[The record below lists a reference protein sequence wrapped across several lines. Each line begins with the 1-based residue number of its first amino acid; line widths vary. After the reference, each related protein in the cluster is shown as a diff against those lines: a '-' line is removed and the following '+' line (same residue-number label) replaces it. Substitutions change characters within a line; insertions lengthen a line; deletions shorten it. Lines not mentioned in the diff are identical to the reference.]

1 MRRTLIIML
10 GSVVAALPAAIGFM
24 GQPALSQNLP
34 IGDSIQVRRAATPKP
49 TTPAEPDIVVKA
61 GSNEQLDTVK
71 ATIDDHGGYRS
82 NRVEPGDD
90 SAGQRSATRS
100 VTKHRSGTDD
110 SYKAS
115 SGRGHGSD
123 DKTKKA
129 STAKKTSTANKT
141 STAKKANTAKKTSKA
156 RQDRAEANK
165 AAERRAKAADR
176 AAEDKAKAAD
186 KAAEDR
192 AKAADKAAEDRRD
205 EASDRAD
212 DASDRADTTK
222 VDRRHGGAVR
232 TDDSGGHTGG
242 EHSGSGRGGDD

>member
-1 MRRTLIIML
+1 
-10 GSVVAALPAAIGFM
+10 M

-49 TTPAEPDIVVKA
+49 ATPAEPEIVVKA
-61 GSNEQLDTVK
+61 GANEQLDTVK

-110 SYKAS
+110 SYKAN

-123 DKTKKA
+123 DKTKKT
-129 STAKKTSTANKT
+129 STVEKTGTAKKTSTA
-141 STAKKANTAKKTSKA
+141 KKASTAKKTSKA
-156 RQDRAEANK
+156 RQDRAEADK
-165 AAERRAKAADR
+165 AAEQRAKEASR
-176 AAEDKAKAAD
+176 AAENKAKAAD

-192 AKAADKAAEDRRD
+192 AKAAEDRHD
-205 EASDRAD
+205 QASDRAD
-212 DASDRADTTK
+212 DASDRADSTK
-222 VDRRHGGAVR
+222 VDSRHGGEVR

>member
-10 GSVVAALPAAIGFM
+10 GSLVAALPAVIGFM

-49 TTPAEPDIVVKA
+49 ATPAEPEIVVKA
-61 GSNEQLDTVK
+61 GANEQLDTVK

-110 SYKAS
+110 NYKAN

-123 DKTKKA
+123 DK
-129 STAKKTSTANKT
+129 AKKTS
-141 STAKKANTAKKTSKA
+141 SAKKSSTAKKTSKA

-165 AAERRAKAADR
+165 AEEHRAKEADR
-176 AAEDKAKAAD
+176 AAEDNAKAAD

-192 AKAADKAAEDRRD
+192 AKDAEKAAEDRRD

-212 DASDRADTTK
+212 DASDRADSTT
-222 VDRRHGGAVR
+222 VDSRHGGDVR

>member
-10 GSVVAALPAAIGFM
+10 GSLVAALPAVIGFM

-49 TTPAEPDIVVKA
+49 TTPAEPEIVVKA
-61 GSNEQLDTVK
+61 GANEQLDTVK
-71 ATIDDHGGYRS
+71 AKIDDHGGYRS

-110 SYKAS
+110 SYKAG

-123 DKTKKA
+123 DKTKK
-129 STAKKTSTANKT
+129 TSTANKT
-141 STAKKANTAKKTSKA
+141 STAKKTSKA

-165 AAERRAKAADR
+165 AAERRAKEASR
-176 AAEDKAKAAD
+176 AAEDKAEETD

-192 AKAADKAAEDRRD
+192 AKAAEKAAEDRRD

-212 DASDRADTTK
+212 DASDRADSKT
-222 VDRRHGGAVR
+222 DSRHGGEVR
-232 TDDSGGHTGG
+232 TDDGGGHTGG

>member
-10 GSVVAALPAAIGFM
+10 GSLVAALPAVIGFM

-49 TTPAEPDIVVKA
+49 ATPAEPEIVVKA
-61 GSNEQLDTVK
+61 GANEQLDTVK

-110 SYKAS
+110 NYKAN

-123 DKTKKA
+123 DK
-129 STAKKTSTANKT
+129 AKKTS
-141 STAKKANTAKKTSKA
+141 SAKKSSTAKKTSKA

-165 AAERRAKAADR
+165 AEEHRAKD
-176 AAEDKAKAAD
+176 AE
-186 KAAEDR
+186 
-192 AKAADKAAEDRRD
+192 KAAEDRRD

-212 DASDRADTTK
+212 DASDRADSTT
-222 VDRRHGGAVR
+222 VDSRHGGDVR